1 MGRLTVV
8 GVGLVGGSVAWGAK
22 QRGLAR
28 EVIGVEVDR
37 TASRRA
43 VDQGIVDAVA
53 SPADGVRDAEV
64 VVLAVPVGRL
74 EAIAREIAPFVG
86 DATVVTDVGS
96 VKAPIVAKLE
106 PLFARFVGGHPMAGS
121 ERSGVAAASADL
133 FSGARCVLTPTPS
146 TDQGAIEAVEGL
158 WSALGASVVRMSPV
172 VHDDLVAAVS
182 HVPHLVAAAL
192 VNAAADAADGR
203 ALMLAAG
210 GFRDTTRVASGSP
223 DLWRDIC
230 LMNRGPVL
238 AMLKSYLKE
247 VESVRDAIERGDGG
261 ALLDALSRARAARD
275 REPGGEA

>member
-28 EVIGVEVDR
+28 EVVGVDTDR
-37 TASRRA
+37 AASRLA
-43 VDQGIVDAVA
+43 VDQGIVDAVV
-53 SPADGVRDAEV
+53 SPAEGVRGADV

-74 EAIAREIAPFVG
+74 EAVAREVSPFV
-86 DATVVTDVGS
+86 DRATVVTDVGS
-96 VKAPIVAKLE
+96 VKAPVVAKLE

-133 FSGARCVLTPTPS
+133 FAGARCVLTPTPS
-146 TDQGAIEAVEGL
+146 TEAGAIAAVEGL
-158 WSALGASVVRMSPV
+158 WSALGASVVRMEPA

-192 VNAAADAADGR
+192 VNAAAHAADGR
-203 ALMLAAG
+203 ALTLAAG
-210 GFRDTTRVASGSP
+210 GFRDTTRVAGGSP

-247 VESVRDAIERGDGG
+247 VESIRDAIERGDDG
-261 ALLDALSRARAARD
+261 ALLNALSRARAARD
-275 REPGGEA
+275 RIPGGET